1 MVVPLIVGK
10 QAIGTLSFV
19 TAESGRLYGAQD
31 LILATEI
38 GRRASLA
45 IENARA
51 YTEAREAV
59 RTRDNFLAIASHE
72 LRTPLSALSVLI
84 SSLVRAAGTGR
95 LLKLTPQALSD
106 RMTKAERQ
114 TTQLARLVDRLL
126 DVSRL
131 STRDLALERERTDL
145 ADLVRDVISRYEDAA
160 AEAGS
165 RIDLSISG
173 PAVGCWD
180 RSRLDQVVTNLVGN
194 AVKYGQGA
202 PITVSVSSGSSGHVR
217 LTVRDGGPG
226 IPLEHQERIFGQFE
240 RANDSENMPGM
251 GLGLWLVRRIV
262 TAHGGA
268 INVDSLP
275 GRGATF
281 SVLLPVGEQ
290 AYAIPSGNLP
300 AHS

>member
-1 MVVPLIVGK
+1 
-10 QAIGTLSFV
+10 
-19 TAESGRLYGAQD
+19 
-31 LILATEI
+31 
-38 GRRASLA
+38 
-45 IENARA
+45 
-51 YTEAREAV
+51 
-59 RTRDNFLAIASHE
+59 
-72 LRTPLSALSVLI
+72 
-84 SSLVRAAGTGR
+84 
-95 LLKLTPQALSD
+95 
-106 RMTKAERQ
+106 
-114 TTQLARLVDRLL
+114 VDRLL